1 MKTKK
6 KLKLDALSSNELE
19 NKETNQ
25 IRGGGICGCY
35 CTCYTIDERIY
46 TRIEERSYYMMM
58 PPTP

>member
-19 NKETNQ
+19 NKEVNQ

-35 CTCYTIDERIY
+35 CTCLIIDERTY
-46 TRIEERSYYMMM
+46 ARTEERNYYIME
-58 PPTP
+58 PPIR